1 MFNQKTFVMVVI
13 TNNKDKNLSYKVIQF
28 NYDGDGTALVIM
40 DDGKSVGTLDKST
53 LEDYILGAKGKE
65 KEWTVSV
72 ED

>member
-1 MFNQKTFVMVVI
+1 MVVI

-53 LEDYILGAKGKE
+53 SEDYILGAKGKE

>member
-1 MFNQKTFVMVVI
+1 MVVI

>member
-1 MFNQKTFVMVVI
+1 MVVI

-40 DDGKSVGTLDKST
+40 DDGKSIDTLGKSAIK
-53 LEDYILGAKGKE
+53 DYILGAKGKE

>member
-1 MFNQKTFVMVVI
+1 MVVI
-13 TNNKDKNLSYKVIQF
+13 TNNKDKKLSYKVIQF

>member
-1 MFNQKTFVMVVI
+1 MVVI
-13 TNNKDKNLSYKVIQF
+13 TNNKDKSLSYKVIQF

-40 DDGKSVGTLDKST
+40 DDGKSIGTLDKST

-65 KEWTVSV
+65 KEWTVSL

>member
-1 MFNQKTFVMVVI
+1 MVVI

-28 NYDGDGTALVIM
+28 NYDGDGTALVIK